1 MKRLRNGQTRCI
13 LKRRCAAIRGKR
25 SWAMTFDK
33 SGHSLR
39 DLVERSRRGDRLKRA
54 IDLFQACIQPRVVM
68 VLIAKVA
75 AFDARVALVHWVIK
89 HTANSDHPI
98 RSNIDID
105 INRAPG
111 MAEAAK
117 RPTCFNC
124 AV

>member
-1 MKRLRNGQTRCI
+1 
-13 LKRRCAAIRGKR
+13 
-25 SWAMTFDK
+25 
-33 SGHSLR
+33 
-39 DLVERSRRGDRLKRA
+39 
-54 IDLFQACIQPRVVM
+54 M
-68 VLIAKVA
+68 VLIAEVA
-75 AFDARVALVHWVIK
+75 ALDAGVPLVHGVIK
-89 HTANSDHPI
+89 HAANSDHPI